1 MRFFKLLFSKAMF
14 VALAIILQVAIF
26 FVFVLVLNEYY
37 LTFQIISIVLGLLVF
52 LGIINKNCNPEYK
65 IPWLVTVLCIPLFG
79 TVLYIIFSKNGMS
92 KITYKRFI
100 ELEEESENLTKQTI
114 EEKEKIRLSL
124 DEYASQSYA
133 IENMSRLP
141 AYSNTRA
148 TFCAQ
153 GEEFFASLLADLKNA
168 KKFIFME
175 YFIIDEG
182 EMWGSILEVLKQKVK
197 EGVDVRILYD
207 DIGCMGKIKSG
218 YYKKLRKMGIKAYKF
233 NRFKPIISSIHNNR
247 DHRKI
252 TVIDGVISYTGGINL
267 ADEYINKKSKFGHW
281 KDTAIRLEGEASKSF
296 TLLFLQNYTITS
308 KKKEN
313 FDSFVT
319 QEFEKIEEG
328 IFQPFGDGPRPLY
341 ENRVGEDTLIN
352 LIGQAKERVTISTP
366 YLICDYNLLSALER
380 ASRRGVKV
388 QIIMPSVPD
397 KKIIWYLSRS
407 NYKQLMNAGVE
418 IYEYAPGFIHSK
430 VILVDEEIA
439 IVGTINLDYRSL
451 VHHYECGVLIY
462 KSNCLLSIKEDLED
476 TLLKSIRI
484 DDKSAK
490 QGFLVELICSLF
502 KVFSPLL

>member
-1 MRFFKLLFSKAMF
+1 MAPAILICLPYNYKNKLQS
-14 VALAIILQVAIF
+14 
-26 FVFVLVLNEYY
+26 
-37 LTFQIISIVLGLLVF
+37 
-52 LGIINKNCNPEYK
+52 LGIKCQVFNPFV
-65 IPWLVTVLCIPLFG
+65 PVL
-79 TVLYIIFSKNGMS
+79 SAH
-92 KITYKRFI
+92 
-100 ELEEESENLTKQTI
+100 Q
-114 EEKEKIRLSL
+114 
-124 DEYASQSYA
+124 
-133 IENMSRLP
+133 
-141 AYSNTRA
+141 
-148 TFCAQ
+148 
-153 GEEFFASLLADLKNA
+153 
-168 KKFIFME
+168 
-175 YFIIDEG
+175 
-182 EMWGSILEVLKQKVK
+182 
-197 EGVDVRILYD
+197 
-207 DIGCMGKIKSG
+207 
-218 YYKKLRKMGIKAYKF
+218 
-233 NRFKPIISSIHNNR
+233 NNR

-252 TVIDGVISYTGGINL
+252 AVIDGAVAFTGGINL
-267 ADEYINKKSKFGHW
+267 ADEYINAIVKHGHW

-490 QGFLVELICSLF
+490 QGFLVKLICSLF